1 MPPFSKVCSAGLIL
15 CYGCLAV
22 AVLLVVLIIAVILV
36 ILLMLLVVA
45 VVLVILLV
53 VAVVLIV
60 AVILLV
66 VVAIEAHLL
75 TSLFIVGIVCL
86 ILRKAIHVKTQ
97 GRKWCN
103 AAYTKRIIIYYGSR
117 ASHQGGYIAEGRKNR
132 KDSSADTAGGIHGN
146 TGWVWI

>member
-1 MPPFSKVCSAGLIL
+1 MPPFSKICSAGLIL

-22 AVLLVVLIIAVILV
+22 AVLLVVLIIAIVLVILV

-45 VVLVILLV
+45 VVLVI
-53 VAVVLIV
+53 AVK
-60 AVILLV
+60 LLV

-97 GRKWCN
+97 GRIQRD
-103 AAYTKRIIIYYGSR
+103 AADTKRTFIYYGRGTSD
-117 ASHQGGYIAEGRKNR
+117 QGGYTAERRKNR
-132 KDSSADTAGGIHGN
+132 KDSSANTAGRIHGD
-146 TGWVWI
+146 TGCGGV